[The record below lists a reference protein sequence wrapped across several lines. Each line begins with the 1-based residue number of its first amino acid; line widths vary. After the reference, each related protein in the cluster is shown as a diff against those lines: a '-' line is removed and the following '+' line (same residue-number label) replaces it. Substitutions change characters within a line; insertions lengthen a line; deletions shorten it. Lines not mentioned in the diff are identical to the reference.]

1 MLAYP
6 ILRRALAAAA
16 AAAVAGALA
25 SSASAALAPPPS
37 KRPQP
42 FPTAQNDGC
51 QRSVGGLVTGNS
63 PAWVYVHKDR
73 RPRFV
78 KGTSYISHFY
88 GNDLST
94 NHLGYDYNV
103 NIKTDA
109 PYANLVGG
117 DPAAGTGN
125 FTPTQDPGERVG
137 TLHSEWEN
145 EVMPMFFVPSE
156 RDRVQA
162 WGAWIWDCAHWA
174 EDFNDNGAA
183 DPGEKTEFHSFRG
196 LVVERRNRYGGK
208 HGETQ
213 ADAFISSQGTRA
225 HASAEC
231 ALKHHPIN
239 GDQYDPGYSTCL
251 QNPANARQPVN
262 DMNYSFDV
270 KAPKK
275 PFEDAQLTYSV
286 ISKIPGGPPETIT
299 KTPTG
304 IHVTVLFKGFGGS
317 TGVLR
322 YGKRFIVG
330 WKDAEPKGTHL
341 QVRLGTLQIIHSL
354 DPGPP
359 NSANHQT
366 STAPGEYVMFL
377 EVNGTWFALN
387 RFIPG
392 LTSVDNGETF
402 NVGRTVDLYLPP
414 HKNLRVYGQGWE
426 CDVGGELFPCPKGRH
441 EGALFNDPIGDKID
455 RFTRKQAPGSH
466 VLRSTT
472 GDWTLSYDVVEK

>member
-208 HGETQ
+208 HGET
-213 ADAFISSQGTRA
+213 TRA
-225 HASAEC
+225 
-231 ALKHHPIN
+231 
-239 GDQYDPGYSTCL
+239 
-251 QNPANARQPVN
+251 
-262 DMNYSFDV
+262 
-270 KAPKK
+270 
-275 PFEDAQLTYSV
+275 
-286 ISKIPGGPPETIT
+286 
-299 KTPTG
+299 
-304 IHVTVLFKGFGGS
+304 
-317 TGVLR
+317 
-322 YGKRFIVG
+322 
-330 WKDAEPKGTHL
+330 
-341 QVRLGTLQIIHSL
+341 
-354 DPGPP
+354 
-359 NSANHQT
+359 
-366 STAPGEYVMFL
+366 TAP
-377 EVNGTWFALN
+377 AC
-387 RFIPG
+387 
-392 LTSVDNGETF
+392 
-402 NVGRTVDLYLPP
+402 RT
-414 HKNLRVYGQGWE
+414 R
-426 CDVGGELFPCPKGRH
+426 R
-441 EGALFNDPIGDKID
+441 
-455 RFTRKQAPGSH
+455 TRASP
-466 VLRSTT
+466 STT
-472 GDWTLSYDVVEK
+472 